1 MVLQAYKQY
10 DAQNVHVQCGRIV
23 AMYVYLKCNTKCAHT
38 VFSPDNVPV
47 VGVVCVEGDMEVANV
62 PKQQ

>member
-1 MVLQAYKQY
+1 M
-10 DAQNVHVQCGRIV
+10 HVQRGRIV
-23 AMYVYLKCNTKCAHT
+23 AMYVYLKCNTKCAHS

-47 VGVVCVEGDMEVANV
+47 VVVVCVEGDMEVANV